1 MPSVRPKPLTAA
13 ALVAAAVS
21 LAVAAAVLASGASRA
36 APEPPASTAKR
47 SAVPPPSAGA
57 AVEPGT
63 TEPGPQRAVELA
75 PGSEPTAGAGP
86 ERRWP
91 RVRWRRS
98 RALGE
103 PFAGRLVG
111 GVRLPYAGRHFFT
124 WDPIHRTRP
133 NRHWRRWGTRRLV
146 RVILRVAREHRAAHP
161 DAPRLT
167 IGDLSRPRGGDFG
180 PRFGNLGH
188 VSHQNGLDVDVYY
201 PRLDRREVAP
211 RRVDQVDMELA
222 QDLVDRFVAAGARH
236 VFVGPSTPLTGPPR
250 RVQKL
255 VHHDDHLHVRI
266 PPARRR

>member
-1 MPSVRPKPLTAA
+1 MPAVLSKLLTAA
-13 ALVAAAVS
+13 TLAAVATLAIVATALV
-21 LAVAAAVLASGASRA
+21 SGASRA
-36 APEPPASTAKR
+36 APERPTDETALST
-47 SAVPPPSAGA
+47 VQPSPTQ
-57 AVEPGT
+57 PGT
-63 TEPGPQRAVELA
+63 EAPDAVRAPAPEAEPKPR
-75 PGSEPTAGAGP
+75 
-86 ERRWP
+86 RRWP

-111 GVRLPYAGRHFFT
+111 GVRLPHAGRDFYT
-124 WDPIHRTRP
+124 WDPIHRARP

-161 DAPRLT
+161 GAPRLT

-180 PRFGNLGH
+180 PRFGGLGH
-188 VSHQNGLDVDVYY
+188 ASHQNGLDVDVYY

-211 RRVDQVDMELA
+211 RRVDQIDMELA
-222 QDLVDRFVAAGARH
+222 QDLVDRFVAAGGRY
-236 VFVGPSTPLTGPPR
+236 VFVGPSTPLSGPPR
-250 RVQKL
+250 RVQQL

>member
-1 MPSVRPKPLTAA
+1 MRPSPLS
-13 ALVAAAVS
+13 AL
-21 LAVAAAVLASGASRA
+21 AVLAVVAAVATGALVFDAGRA
-36 APEPPASTAKR
+36 ASGERPATASTSGGDPAS
-47 SAVPPPSAGA
+47 PPT
-57 AVEPGT
+57 T
-63 TEPGPQRAVELA
+63 TEPMPA
-75 PGSEPTAGAGP
+75 PDAEPAP
-86 ERRWP
+86 RRRWP

-111 GVRLPYAGRHFFT
+111 GIRIPHAGRDFFT

-146 RVILRVAREHRAAHP
+146 RVILHVAREHRAAHP

-167 IGDLSRPRGGDFG
+167 VGDLSRPRGGDFG
-180 PRFGNLGH
+180 PRFGGLGH
-188 VSHQNGLDVDVYY
+188 ASHQNGLDVDVYY

-211 RRVDQVDMELA
+211 RRVEQIDMELA
-222 QDLVDRFVAAGARH
+222 QDLVDRFVAAGARY

-266 PPARRR
+266 PPAWRR